1 MILRPVPCSLALALW
16 HFAAPWTQASIH
28 PDPRPQHEAPWT
40 LDGTRIH
47 MRLRPQEHGVAMRVV
62 LRGHART
69 GVDRLSL
76 KLYPGLAVE
85 DLRDAGGALAMHRHG
100 EDLDVLLP
108 APLVPGERFHVILDL
123 GGFLR
128 DPARGA
134 GPHRDQPPSSGF
146 GPHLDAAAGLVLPRE
161 SFWYPRPAWADPQ
174 ELALQLETPPG
185 WVVVARMT
193 PEHDVPAPGGRR
205 LHRLSTQGV
214 VPRPIGLAAG
224 PYRVDEV
231 RQDDLQVRVLTYP
244 PVLAEHPDVRGERL
258 GALRELLPHL
268 ANRYGPPGRGN
279 FDLVQL
285 SGASV
290 RREAPTFLGQGS
302 FAWIQSPRGR
312 VEPREVFFVAR
323 ELARAW
329 WERGV
334 RMASWERAGLI
345 QLAGMLAVRELV
357 GEPEFLALC
366 REVAHEHGAEPRPG
380 QRLLPLEA
388 EELRVPARVPS
399 RRQARVSQTML
410 LLGYLQRLG
419 EPAVV
424 EAMREFTAA
433 YMDRRAGFSEFVDL
447 LDAREWARR
456 ESGAL
461 PGG

>member
-1 MILRPVPCSLALALW
+1 MTPRTALACLLV
-16 HFAAPWTQASIH
+16 AAPALAALH
-28 PDPRPQHEAPWT
+28 PDPMRQHEAPWT
-40 LDGTRIH
+40 LDGTRVH

-69 GVDRLSL
+69 GVDSLAL
-76 KLYPGLAVE
+76 KLYPGIEVQ
-85 DLRDAGGALAMHRHG
+85 DLRDAGGTLAMHRHG
-100 EDLDVLLP
+100 EDLEVLLP
-108 APLVPGERFHVILDL
+108 GPLAPGERFHVVMDL
-123 GGFLR
+123 AGFLK
-128 DPARGA
+128 DPARGP
-134 GPHRDQPPSSGF
+134 GPHRDRPPAAGF
-146 GPHLDAAAGLVLPRE
+146 GPHLDPGTGLVLPRE

-174 ELALQLETPPG
+174 ELALQIETPPG

-193 PEHDVPAPGGRR
+193 PEHEVPAPGGRR

-214 VPRPIGLAAG
+214 VPRPVGLAAG

-231 RQDDLQVRVLTYP
+231 WQDQLQVRVLTYP

-258 GALRELLPHL
+258 QATRDLLKHL
-268 ANRYGPPGRGN
+268 ADRYGVPGPGR

-302 FAWIQSPRGR
+302 FAWVQSPRGR

-334 RMASWERAGLI
+334 RMPSWERAGMI
-345 QLAGMLAVRELV
+345 QLAAMLAVREFA
-357 GEPEFLALC
+357 GEAEFLALC
-366 REVAHEHGAEPRPG
+366 RELAHEHGDEPRPG
-380 QRLLPLEA
+380 ARLLPLEA
-388 EELRVPARVPS
+388 EELRVPPRVPS
-399 RRQARVSQTML
+399 RHEARVSQTML

-419 EPAVV
+419 EPGVV
-424 EAMREFTAA
+424 AAMREFTDA
-433 YMDRRAGFSEFVDL
+433 YMDRRAGFAEFVDL

-456 ESGAL
+456 EAGEL
-461 PGG
+461 PAG

>member
-1 MILRPVPCSLALALW
+1 MHRRAFLASLALLGSHLLVAESAGAL
-16 HFAAPWTQASIH
+16 H
-28 PDPRPQHEAPWT
+28 PDPRRQHEAPWT

-62 LRGHART
+62 LRGHARVPT
-69 GVDRLSL
+69 HHLEF
-76 KLYPGLAVE
+76 KLYPGLRVE
-85 DLRDAGGALAMHRHG
+85 DLRDAEGRLVMHRHG
-100 EDLDVLLP
+100 EDLDVQLP
-108 APLVPGERFHVILDL
+108 SALAAGERFHVIMDL
-123 GGFLR
+123 AGFLH

-134 GPHRDQPPSSGF
+134 GPHRDQPPSAGF
-146 GPHLDAAAGLVLPRE
+146 GPHLDAGAGLVLPRE

-174 ELALQLETPPG
+174 EIALQIETPQD

-193 PEHDVPAPGGRR
+193 PEHDVPLATGRR

-214 VPRPIGLAAG
+214 VPRPVGLAAG
-224 PYRVDEV
+224 AYRVDEV
-231 RQDDLQVRVLTYP
+231 WRDELLVRVLTYP
-244 PVLAEHPDVRGERL
+244 LALAEQPDVRGERL
-258 GALRELLPHL
+258 RTLRELLDHL
-268 ANRYGPPGRGN
+268 AERYGPPGRGR

-285 SGASV
+285 AGASV

-302 FAWIQSPRGR
+302 FAWVQSPRGR
-312 VEPREVFFVAR
+312 VEPRETFFVAR

-334 RMASWERAGLI
+334 QMASWERAGLI
-345 QLAGMLAVRELV
+345 QLAGMLAVRRLH

-388 EELRVPARVPS
+388 EELRVPPRVPT
-399 RRQARVSQTML
+399 RHQARVDQTML

-419 EPAVV
+419 EDAVAT
-424 EAMREFTAA
+424 AMREFTAA
-433 YMDRRAGFSEFVDL
+433 YMDRRASFAEFVDL

-456 ESGAL
+456 EAGRL